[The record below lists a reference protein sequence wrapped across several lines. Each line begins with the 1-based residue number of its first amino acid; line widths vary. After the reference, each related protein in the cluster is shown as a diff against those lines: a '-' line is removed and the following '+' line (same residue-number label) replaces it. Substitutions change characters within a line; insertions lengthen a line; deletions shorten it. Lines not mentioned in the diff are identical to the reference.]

1 MALDLT
7 TDPQPAFAAV
17 TGAGTTATQIRAIP
31 HSTVVLYAS
40 GAIFAFN
47 GVADGGTAPGATARK
62 AFSATQAGGGMVFV
76 VGGAGPGTTY
86 GTICV
91 AAQTGT
97 VDLEAYSV
105 PPERVS

>member
-31 HSTVVLYAS
+31 HSTIVLYATA
-40 GAIFAFN
+40 AIYAFN
-47 GVADGGTAPGATARK
+47 GVADGGTAPAATARK
-62 AFSATQAGGGMVFV
+62 AFTATQAGGGMVFV
-76 VGGAGPGTTY
+76 VGGAGPGVTY
-86 GTICV
+86 GTVCV

-97 VDLEAYSV
+97 VDLEAYTV
-105 PPERVS
+105 PPERVG